1 MRASNRASDPRD
13 SGPMRRTA
21 ARRRRRAIP
30 SIGRSPSRRTAAAS
44 WRRAGAGRAG
54 RRAATIRTRQR
65 RKRPRRA
72 APRVASLAE
81 PQIRTLVSRELPMA
95 NENLAGRSIAGYRL
109 LERVG
114 EGGTAEVYR
123 AEHADRGACA
133 FKVLRQR
140 LRGDPTVV
148 KRFLREAGYG
158 SRVKHPGVVR
168 TYDFGEADGLYY
180 LALEWA
186 KGEPLADFLHHN
198 APHAPADAVALA
210 RQLADAL
217 AAAHQAGIIHRDLK
231 PENIM
236 YDRAAGTVNLLDFGI
251 ARDAE
256 EPPEERLTRTGFFVG
271 TLQYVAPEAL
281 SGELVDGRA
290 DIYSL
295 AKITYYMLTGR
306 HPHDGRSPRELFQ
319 QLLSQPPKPLSDAAK
334 GLTFPPALEAAV
346 MKALSRNPA
355 ERQPT
360 VTAFA
365 HDLEAG
371 LADRKG
377 APRQRGL
384 LGALK
389 NIVGKRSE

>member
-1 MRASNRASDPRD
+1 
-13 SGPMRRTA
+13 
-21 ARRRRRAIP
+21 
-30 SIGRSPSRRTAAAS
+30 
-44 WRRAGAGRAG
+44 
-54 RRAATIRTRQR
+54 
-65 RKRPRRA
+65 
-72 APRVASLAE
+72 
-81 PQIRTLVSRELPMA
+81 MA
-95 NENLAGRSIAGYRL
+95 LENLAGRSIAGYRL

-123 AEHADRGACA
+123 ADHPERGACA
-133 FKVLRQR
+133 FKVLREG
-140 LRGDPTVV
+140 LRSDPVVV

-158 SRVKHPGVVR
+158 SRVVHPGVVR

-186 KGEPLADFLHHN
+186 SGEPLADFLHREG
-198 APHAPADAVALA
+198 PLAPADAVALV

-217 AAAHQAGIIHRDLK
+217 AAAHAAGIIHRDLK
-231 PENIM
+231 PENII
-236 YDRAAGTVNLLDFGI
+236 YDPSTRSVKLLDFGI

-295 AKITYYMLTGR
+295 AKIAYYMLTGR

-319 QLLSQPPKPLSDAAK
+319 QLLSGKPTPLSGVSERK
-334 GLTFPPALEAAV
+334 FPPGLEAAL
-346 MKALSRNPA
+346 MKGLSRHPH

-360 VTAFA
+360 VTEFA
-365 HDLEAG
+365 DEMEAG
-371 LADRKG
+371 LAQTKDVGKS
-377 APRQRGL
+377 RGL
-384 LGALK
+384 FRALK
-389 NIVGKRSE
+389 NIVNKRQRE

>member
-30 SIGRSPSRRTAAAS
+30 SIGRSRSRRTAAAS
-44 WRRAGAGRAG
+44 WRRAGTGRGG
-54 RRAATIRTRQR
+54 RRAATIRTRQQR
-65 RKRPRRA
+65 TRPRRA

-123 AEHADRGACA
+123 AEHAERGACA

-158 SRVKHPGVVR
+158 SRVTHPGVVR

-186 KGEPLADFLHHN
+186 KGEPLADFLHRN
-198 APHAPADAVALA
+198 GPLASAD
-210 RQLADAL
+210 ADAL

-236 YDRAAGTVNLLDFGI
+236 YDRAAGTVKLLDFGI

-306 HPHDGRSPRELFQ
+306 HPHDGRSPR
-319 QLLSQPPKPLSDAAK
+319 
-334 GLTFPPALEAAV
+334 
-346 MKALSRNPA
+346 
-355 ERQPT
+355 
-360 VTAFA
+360 
-365 HDLEAG
+365 
-371 LADRKG
+371 
-377 APRQRGL
+377 
-384 LGALK
+384 
-389 NIVGKRSE
+389 